1 MKGVLAQTEKKSEVN
16 TEVVEDL
23 HDSFQKNRIL
33 LNRVSDKYKTTETHQ
48 LTIMFLR
55 TQARF
60 FHATTKKM
68 DFSKMSIVGRI
79 GSEFTEHTSA
89 NNNRYLK
96 YSIASQPRRDG
107 QTNWYNVT
115 VFNEPQINFLTEYVR
130 KGYVVFLFFLFY
142 LADCNLL
149 TSIQHNLFSALV
161 YVEADA
167 ANYVY
172 ERDDGSKG
180 TTLSLVQKDINLLRN
195 GKKIEDAEDQ
205 ENTQSSE

>member
-1 MKGVLAQTEKKSEVN
+1 
-16 TEVVEDL
+16 
-23 HDSFQKNRIL
+23 
-33 LNRVSDKYKTTETHQ
+33 
-48 LTIMFLR
+48 MFLR
-55 TQARF
+55 TQSRF
-60 FHATTKKM
+60 FHATAKKM

-96 YSIASQPRRDG
+96 YSIASQPRREG

-130 KGYVVFLFFLFY
+130 KG
-142 LADCNLL
+142 
-149 TSIQHNLFSALV
+149 ALV

-167 ANYVY
+167 ANYVF

-180 TTLSLVQKDINLLRN
+180 TTLSLVQKDINLLKN
-195 GKKIEDAEDQ
+195 GKKIEDAEGQ
-205 ENTQSSE
+205 EDAASSE